1 MKYWITINEKKGY
14 ANCFLWA
21 GYKAPEKNDNGEWES
36 DYFDFST
43 KIYISRGD
51 AMRLVDGPL
60 ENGTITE
67 LSITK
72 ILPS

>member
-1 MKYWITINEKKGY
+1 MQYWITVNASG
-14 ANCFLWA
+14 CGCSLWM
-21 GYKAPEKNDNGEWES
+21 GYKAPKLNTDNGGMWEC
-36 DYFDFST
+36 DYFDFT
-43 KIYISRGD
+43 TQIRLDKGE

>member
-1 MKYWITINEKKGY
+1 MRYWLTTSTSGYCCSLWIGFTPPTLNDCGIWKSDFFDGTSEITITKG
-14 ANCFLWA
+14 
-21 GYKAPEKNDNGEWES
+21 E
-36 DYFDFST
+36 
-43 KIYISRGD
+43 
-51 AMRLVDGPL
+51 AMKLVDGPL